1 MSSDANN
8 QNESSEIGKRSQR
21 KQFATTSWSMVV
33 EAGGDSAEQ
42 KAALSQLCEIY
53 WYPLYAYARRR
64 GNSVAESEDLTQAF
78 FAELLEKDKLAS
90 ADQTRG
96 RFRTFLLA
104 ALDNFLKNDWRSKQ
118 TQKRGGG
125 LRLVSLDFNDA
136 ENRYQHEPAQ
146 TSTAEKLF
154 ERNWAIT
161 VLNQVLEA
169 VRQQYIDSGKGQ
181 LFETLKGNITGDT
194 SLPYEEVAEQ
204 LNMKQG
210 AVKVAVHRMR
220 ERYGQQLRL
229 QIART
234 VESPE
239 QVDVELRELFK
250 ALSA

>member
-1 MSSDANN
+1 MSSDANK
-8 QNESSEIGKRSQR
+8 QSDSSEFAKRSQR
-21 KQFATTSWSMVV
+21 FATTSWSMVI
-33 EAGGDSAEQ
+33 EAGQNSTEQ
-42 KAALSQLCEIY
+42 QAALSQLCEIY

-64 GNSVAESEDLTQAF
+64 GHSVEESEDLTQAF
-78 FAELLEKDKLAS
+78 FAELLEKDRLAL

-104 ALDNFLKNDWRSKQ
+104 ALDNFLKNDWRGKQ
-118 TQKRGGG
+118 TQKRGGDFKQ
-125 LRLVSLDFNDA
+125 VSLDFNDA
-136 ENRYQHEPAQ
+136 ESRYQREPEQ

-161 VLNQVLEA
+161 VLNQVLDA
-169 VRQQYIDSGKGQ
+169 VRQQYVESGKGQ
-181 LFETLKGNITGDT
+181 LFESLKGNITGDS
-194 SLPYEEVAEQ
+194 SLPYAETSEQ
-204 LNMKQG
+204 LNMKPG

-239 QVDVELRELFK
+239 QVDEELRELFK
-250 ALSA
+250 ALSAE